1 MIPFLLELRALM
13 DWMWTDTT
21 LSITSWL
28 QMEDIFANIFIL
40 KCWRRSEAE
49 YPFPRGT
56 KRQAVVKYGVG
67 GLLLFILI
75 FIIWFPLLLFS
86 LANTVFE
93 SNPPVNCMVRIK
105 LGGFQVRALTRE
117 AGVVQGEGEGRGS
130 TPARQLHGPHQARRI
145 SGACA
150 DSRGR
155 GGAG

>member
-1 MIPFLLELRALM
+1 MSCLCDFSFLVIPFLLELRALM

-93 SNPPVNCMVRIK
+93 ANPPVDCIVRIK
-105 LGGFQVRALTRE
+105 LGGFQVR
-117 AGVVQGEGEGRGS
+117 VRGK
-130 TPARQLHGPHQARRI
+130 PARPLHRQDQG
-145 SGACA
+145 
-150 DSRGR
+150 
-155 GGAG
+155 